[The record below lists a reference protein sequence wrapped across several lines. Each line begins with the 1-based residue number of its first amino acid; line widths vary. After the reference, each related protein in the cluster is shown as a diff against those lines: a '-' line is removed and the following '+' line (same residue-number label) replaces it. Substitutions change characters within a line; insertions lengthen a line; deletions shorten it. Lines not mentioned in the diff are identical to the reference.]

1 MPENP
6 RDIVEIDIFDQR
18 YPLRFSEPVDHEEIL
33 RLAKDVDLRMREIAH
48 QTRTVDSLKIAILTA
63 LHLAQEKK
71 EETASGK
78 QLEAAVRSG
87 SAKWID
93 RIDDAL

>member
-18 YPLRFSEPVDHEEIL
+18 YPLRLSKPVDQEEIL
-33 RLAKDVDLRMREIAH
+33 RLAEDVDLRMREIAR
-48 QTRTVDSLKIAILTA
+48 QSRTVDSLKIAILTA

-71 EETASGK
+71 EETAAGK
-78 QLEAAVRSG
+78 RLEAAVRSG
-87 SAKWID
+87 SAKWIG

>member
-33 RLAKDVDLRMREIAH
+33 RLAEHVDLRMREIAH

-71 EETASGK
+71 EETANGK

-87 SAKWID
+87 SAKWIG